1 MKKSYP
7 FTLDANFSTDRI
19 ADLHSEFISAKPFHH
34 VAIDNFLCQ
43 DHARFLSDNFP
54 KPDHPVWLDWKKR
67 SPNHYGKLGPGNSS
81 KFHLLEPEF
90 KFALYELNSS
100 VFLQFVE
107 NVSGIDKLLPDPYY
121 QGGGIHQILH
131 GGILDIHTDFNTY
144 PRLDIFRQ
152 LNVIIY
158 LNEQWEPA
166 YGGELELWD
175 AALADGGKCVKS
187 IPPLFNRAVI
197 FKTDKTS
204 FHGHP
209 QEWLAP
215 PPITRRSIALYYYT
229 ARKLDGFE
237 YTTLTDFQGV
247 RSKEL
252 PQS

>member
-34 VAIDNFLCQ
+34 VAIDNFLSQ

-166 YGGELELWD
+166 YGGEL
-175 AALADGGKCVKS
+175 
-187 IPPLFNRAVI
+187 
-197 FKTDKTS
+197 
-204 FHGHP
+204 
-209 QEWLAP
+209 
-215 PPITRRSIALYYYT
+215 
-229 ARKLDGFE
+229 
-237 YTTLTDFQGV
+237 
-247 RSKEL
+247 
-252 PQS
+252 